1 MTPTGVGAPAGARRN
16 VQMIH
21 VGPIVDGRPGVAAQS
36 GTTSTVI
43 GNDTSACNDAVTV
56 C

>member
-1 MTPTGVGAPAGARRN
+1 MTPTEVGAPAGARWN
-16 VQMIH
+16 VELVH
-21 VGPIVDGRPGVAAQS
+21 AGPIDHGRPDDAAQS